1 VIVVPTIPLRAGACV
16 LLERGDSGR
25 ERIRLGDPLS
35 AARHWDQVG
44 FRRLHIVD
52 LDGAMGIG
60 SNDRVIEDLLS
71 ATRVEVQAGGG
82 VRTQDRIEQLLGSGA
97 LRVVIGTRALEDADW
112 LEEIAHQLPND
123 IIVAADVRDR
133 RLVTRGWLHA
143 LPADIIDTVED
154 LNALP
159 LAGLIVTA
167 VDRQGTL
174 GGTDLRL
181 FEDIV
186 DASTIPV
193 YAAGG
198 ISSLDELRALADR
211 GVAGAVVGMALY
223 SGAID
228 AQAAA
233 WEFGE

>member
-1 VIVVPTIPLRAGACV
+1 M
-16 LLERGDSGR
+16 ERGDSGR
-25 ERIRLGDPLS
+25 ERIRLSDPLR
-35 AARHWDQVG
+35 AARHWDQAG

-52 LDGAMGIG
+52 LDGAMGTG
-60 SNDRVIEDLLS
+60 SNDRVIEDLLAAS
-71 ATRVEVQAGGG
+71 RVETQVGGG
-82 VRTQDRIEQLLGSGA
+82 VRTEDRIERLLGSGA
-97 LRVVIGTRALEDADW
+97 SRIVIGTRALEDTDW
-112 LEEIAHQLPND
+112 LEEIVNRTPNE

-154 LNALP
+154 LTVLP

-181 FEDIV
+181 MEDIV
-186 DASTIPV
+186 EASTIPV

-198 ISSLDELRALADR
+198 ISSLDELRGLADR
-211 GVAGAVVGMALY
+211 GVSGAVVGMALY

-228 AQAAA
+228 AGAAA

>member
-1 VIVVPTIPLRAGACV
+1 VIVIPTIPLRAGACV

-25 ERIRLGDPLS
+25 ERIRLSDPLRT
-35 AARHWDQVG
+35 ARHWDQAG

-52 LDGAMGIG
+52 LDGAMGTG
-60 SNDRVIEDLLS
+60 SNDRVIEDLLAAS
-71 ATRVEVQAGGG
+71 RVETQVGGG
-82 VRTQDRIEQLLGSGA
+82 VRTEDRIERLLGSGA
-97 LRVVIGTRALEDADW
+97 ARVVIGTRALEDTDW
-112 LEEIAHQLPND
+112 LEETANRLPNE

-154 LNALP
+154 LTVLP

-181 FEDIV
+181 MEDIV
-186 DASTIPV
+186 EASTIPV

-198 ISSLDELRALADR
+198 ISSLDELRSLADR
-211 GVAGAVVGMALY
+211 GVSGAVVGMALY

-228 AQAAA
+228 AGAAA